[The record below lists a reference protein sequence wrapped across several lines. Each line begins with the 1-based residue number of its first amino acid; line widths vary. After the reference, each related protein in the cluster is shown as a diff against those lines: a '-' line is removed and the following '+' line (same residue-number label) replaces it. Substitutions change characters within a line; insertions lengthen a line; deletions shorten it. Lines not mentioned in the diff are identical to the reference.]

1 MSTTT
6 LDAIDQAL
14 VQALCLDG
22 RASYQELGRTIGL
35 SATATADRV
44 RRLVRTGVIRGFRAV
59 VDAEHIGR
67 TVEAAI
73 DVRLELGTDRDEFV
87 EVLKAHPAVIEA
99 VHVTGHFDYQ
109 LRVLCSGTA
118 ELDAVLGSLKSNGIV
133 VETATRVML
142 HRIPG
147 LDPLGLSLDTGPDP
161 VPGRQQVPGWS

>member
-1 MSTTT
+1 MSTT

-14 VQALCLDG
+14 VEALCAEG
-22 RASYQELGRTIGL
+22 RASYQELGKTIGL
-35 SATATADRV
+35 SPTATADRV

-73 DVRLELGTDRDEFV
+73 DVRLEIGTDRDEFV
-87 EVLKAHPAVIEA
+87 AVLRAHPAVVEA

-109 LRVLCSGTA
+109 LRVFCSGTS

-133 VETATRVML
+133 VETATRVLL

-147 LDPLGLSLDTGPDP
+147 LDPLGLSLDAGAAAAA
-161 VPGRQQVPGWS
+161 GRAAVPGWD

>member
-1 MSTTT
+1 MSST
-6 LDAIDQAL
+6 LDAIDQSL
-14 VQALCLDG
+14 VEALCVDG
-22 RASYQELGRTIGL
+22 RASYQELGKTIGL

-73 DVRLELGTDRDEFV
+73 DVRLEVGTDRDEFV
-87 EVLKAHPAVIEA
+87 AILRAHPAVIEA

-109 LRVLCSGTA
+109 LRVFCSGTA

-133 VETATRVML
+133 VETATRLML
-142 HRIPG
+142 HRIAG
-147 LDPLGLSLDTGPDP
+147 LDPLGLSLATAPD
-161 VPGRQQVPGWS
+161 VVAGRSAVPGWN

>member
-1 MSTTT
+1 MSTT
-6 LDAIDQAL
+6 LDPIDQEL
-14 VQALCLDG
+14 VRALCVDG
-22 RASYQELGRTIGL
+22 RASYQELGKTIGL
-35 SATATADRV
+35 SPTATADRV

-59 VDAEHIGR
+59 VDAEHVGR

-87 EVLKAHPAVIEA
+87 AVLRAHPAVIEA

-109 LRVLCSGTA
+109 LRVFCSGTA

-147 LDPLGLSLDTGPDP
+147 LDPLGLSLDTGPD
-161 VPGRQQVPGWS
+161 VVAGRPEVPGWG